1 MFDNEDVQPPTYSR
15 FSVIAWNG
23 PAAAQH
29 TYSKAVQKA
38 CANDYKTHCGQYGI
52 ETDALRL
59 RPVIDVAARGLMS
72 RVPGRKSC
80 DASRLVKHLAGSK
93 TATRL

>member
-1 MFDNEDVQPPTYSR
+1 MKTYSR
-15 FSVIAWNG
+15 VLLAAFSVVAWNG
-23 PAAAQH
+23 AAAAQH

-59 RPVIDVAARGLMS
+59 CMDRAGQRLTKTCIDALVAAGE
-72 RVPGRKSC
+72 VQQ
-80 DASRLVKHLAGSK
+80 AGS
-93 TATRL
+93 